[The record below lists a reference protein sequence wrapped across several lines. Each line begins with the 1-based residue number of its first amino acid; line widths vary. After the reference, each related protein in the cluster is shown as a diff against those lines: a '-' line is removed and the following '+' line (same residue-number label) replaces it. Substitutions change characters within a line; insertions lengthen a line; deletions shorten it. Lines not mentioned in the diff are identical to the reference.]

1 MRRAT
6 ITVGFLLC
14 FVAAYAFGCWQT
26 EQPPVVV
33 RTVSLNARVT
43 DNDVPK
49 THITFELHKAISFDP
64 GDAQQQGAFQREIL
78 KSATPDSA
86 GMFSFGKVNPG
97 RYWIVY
103 GATRSDWIAV
113 EVLSPNTN
121 VPHQRLWVKY
131 YADGCRDV
139 VAENMK

>member
-1 MRRAT
+1 MRRIT
-6 ITVGFLLC
+6 IPAGFLLC
-14 FVAAYAFGCWQT
+14 FVASYALGCWQT

-33 RTVSLNARVT
+33 RAASLNVRVT
-43 DNDVPK
+43 DNDKPK
-49 THITFELHKAISFDP
+49 THTAFELHKAISFDP
-64 GDAQQQGAFQREIL
+64 GDAQQQVAYQREIL
-78 KSATPDSA
+78 KSAAADSA
-86 GMFSFGKVNPG
+86 GMLSLGKVNPG

-113 EVLSPNTN
+113 EVHSPNTN
-121 VPHQRLWVKY
+121 VPHQGLWVKY